1 MTNQRLK
8 IIFDGNK
15 PVQNELR
22 SSLQSVIVATPASGG
37 GGGGNGGGGGGGGSW
52 TAKTTRN
59 G

>member
-37 GGGGNGGGGGGGGSW
+37 GGGGHGGGGGGGGS
-52 TAKTTRN
+52 
-59 G
+59 

>member
-22 SSLQSVIVATPASGG
+22 SSLQSVIVATPASDRK
-37 GGGGNGGGGGGGGSW
+37 S
-52 TAKTTRN
+52 TRLN
-59 G
+59 SSHIH